1 LAADGEEPEIAAAKK
16 GNILRTNGCG
26 VQYRSQM
33 SPANPLLV
41 SFAERLRAARLETG
55 LSVTELA
62 ERAGLSRRTLT
73 EAEAGR
79 ANPSLVK
86 LAALASG
93 LGVGLGE
100 LLDLPL
106 TAHRG
111 ERLALVGL
119 RGAGKTSVGRL
130 LARSLEVPLVELDAC
145 VEERAGLT
153 LAELFEVHGERR
165 FRELE
170 AEALEEVLARGDR
183 MVLATGGS
191 IVASH
196 ATFERLR
203 RTCHTVWLR
212 ARPEEH
218 FQRVLDQGDR
228 RPMRQRPR
236 AMEELRDLLAE
247 REPLYDRCEHAVE
260 TSGRSAEEVAGDV
273 LERIG
278 ALRGGAPAP

>member
-1 LAADGEEPEIAAAKK
+1 
-16 GNILRTNGCG
+16 
-26 VQYRSQM
+26 M
-33 SPANPLLV
+33 SDANPLLTL
-41 SFAERLRAARLETG
+41 FAERLRDARQGAG

-62 ERAGLSRRTLT
+62 LRAGLSRRTLT

-86 LAALASG
+86 LAALAAG
-93 LGVGLGE
+93 LGVPLGE

-106 TAHRG
+106 STYRG

-119 RGAGKTSVGRL
+119 RGAGKSSVGRL

-153 LAELFEVHGERR
+153 LAEIFDLHGERR

-170 AEALEEVLARGDR
+170 AEALEQVLARGDR

-191 IVASH
+191 IVASA
-196 ATFERLR
+196 ATYARLLH
-203 RTCHTVWLR
+203 TCRTVWLR

-228 RPMRQRPR
+228 RPMTNRPR
-236 AMEELRDLLAE
+236 AMEELRGLLEE
-247 REPLYDRCEHAVE
+247 REPLYGRCEHALD
-260 TSGRSAEEVAGDV
+260 TSGRDVEEVAAEVLARIARAAGD
-273 LERIG
+273 
-278 ALRGGAPAP
+278 APGTPLSE